1 MEDIGRLAP
10 RNDLRRDWT
19 KGNILRNVLSLSWP
33 IIVSNSLNMV
43 GPTIDMIWV
52 GRLGATSIAAVGVA
66 GLVTMLLH
74 SALLGLFIGLRAIV
88 ARFVGAGDE
97 RGANDVAQ
105 QALIIA
111 VATSI
116 VLAAV
121 GVFFAEPILSVLGV
135 ESEVVKQGAPYLRI
149 QLVGILAMSLRFMG
163 ESLMQASGDAITPM
177 KIAVVFRAF
186 HVALCPFL
194 IFGWWLFPAM
204 GVSGAALTN
213 IISQSL
219 GTALLFWILLAGR
232 SRLRLTFSNF
242 RLDPQIIWRIV
253 RIGLPASGMAVQ
265 RNVSQLVL
273 MWFMVPFGTLAVA
286 AHSLNQRIEMLLFM
300 PAWGFGIA
308 AGVLVGQNLGAGQP
322 ERAERS
328 GWLAAALAEG
338 VILVC
343 SLAIWL
349 WAEGIIRIFSPEPEV
364 VELGSTFLRIATA
377 GYAVMALTAVFQQ
390 CISGAGD
397 TLPPMLFTTLF
408 MFGVQVPLAWLLPRV
423 TDLGVYGVRWAIV
436 AGTIVGTI
444 AYIVYFRLGKW
455 KHKKV

>member
-10 RNDLRRDWT
+10 RNDLKRDWT

-33 IIVSNSLNMV
+33 MIVSNSLNMV
-43 GPTIDMIWV
+43 GPTVDMVWV
-52 GRLGATSIAAVGVA
+52 GRLGASSIAAVGVA
-66 GLVTMLLH
+66 GMVTMLFH
-74 SALLGLFIGLRAIV
+74 SAILGLFMGLRAMV
-88 ARFVGAGDE
+88 SRFIGAGDE
-97 RGANDVAQ
+97 PGANHVSQ
-105 QALIIA
+105 QALVIA

-116 VLAAV
+116 VLAAI
-121 GVFFAEPILSVLGV
+121 GIFFAEPLLRVLGV
-135 ESEVVKQGAPYLRI
+135 DDDVVSQGAPYLRI
-149 QLVGILAMSLRFMG
+149 QLVGIVAMSLRFMG
-163 ESLMQASGDAITPM
+163 EGIMQASGDAMTPM
-177 KIAVVFRAF
+177 KIAVVFRVF

-194 IFGWWLFPAM
+194 VFGWWLFPAM

-219 GTALLFWILLAGR
+219 GTALLFRYLLAGG

-242 RLDPQIIWRIV
+242 RLDPKMIWRIV
-253 RIGLPASGMAVQ
+253 RIGLPAAVMAVQ

-286 AHSLNQRIEMLLFM
+286 AHSLNQRMEMLLFM

-308 AGVLVGQNLGAGQP
+308 ASVLVGQNLGAGQP

-338 VILVC
+338 VMLVC

-349 WAEGIIRIFSPEPEV
+349 WAEGIIRIFSPEPAV
-364 VELGSTFLRIATA
+364 VELGGIFLRIATA
-377 GYAVMALTAVFQQ
+377 GYAVMALTAVLQQ
-390 CISGAGD
+390 SISGAGD
-397 TLPPMLFTTLF
+397 TLPPMLFSTLF

-436 AGTIVGTI
+436 AGTVVGTI

-455 KHKKV
+455 KQKKV